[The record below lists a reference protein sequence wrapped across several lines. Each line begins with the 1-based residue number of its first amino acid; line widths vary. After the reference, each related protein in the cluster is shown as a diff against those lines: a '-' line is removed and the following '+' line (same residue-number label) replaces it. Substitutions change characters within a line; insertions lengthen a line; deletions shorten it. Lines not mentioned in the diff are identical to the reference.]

1 MTPPDQR
8 NAPPRQVGWFLWIFI
23 IVGMGILG
31 AGIWNLVRSV
41 RCESWPTVPGVILS
55 ATLER
60 HHSHK
65 GGTSYS
71 ASIGYDYVVAGVH
84 YDGTRLAFGSL
95 SASAQYARAI
105 LDRYPMG
112 KKVLVYVSPNDPQES
127 VLEPGIHGGT
137 WICFGVGSVF
147 VLAGMMFRQ
156 IARAAIRAKQNA
168 IPGVAASG
176 DPGMQKPP
184 VLMGVLFI
192 LMGSFVAVGATTGGG
207 PKGLIWTIGG
217 AFILVGLFL
226 LKKSLEKDEV
236 D

>member
-1 MTPPDQR
+1 
-8 NAPPRQVGWFLWIFI
+8 
-23 IVGMGILG
+23 
-31 AGIWNLVRSV
+31 
-41 RCESWPTVPGVILS
+41 
-55 ATLER
+55 
-60 HHSHK
+60 
-65 GGTSYS
+65 
-71 ASIGYDYVVAGVH
+71 
-84 YDGTRLAFGSL
+84 
-95 SASAQYARAI
+95 
-105 LDRYPMG
+105 MG

-176 DPGMQKPP
+176 DTGMQKPP

-207 PKGLIWTIGG
+207 PKGVLWAVGG
-217 AFILVGLFL
+217 LFILAGLFL
-226 LKKSLEKDEV
+226 LKKSLKKDEV